1 MTGAHQPSR
10 ESEAVSSIAV
20 TGYVATFM
28 DGPLAAPEHDRHFSV
43 GEPAAELYFA
53 PLEFG
58 KLGWA
63 LVGMGGELRPD
74 VPWPG
79 QVTYRLADR
88 LGGRGDHLAFYRL
101 ERD

>member
-1 MTGAHQPSR
+1 M
-10 ESEAVSSIAV
+10 SSIAV
-20 TGYVATFM
+20 AGYVATFM

-43 GEPAAELYFA
+43 GKPAAELYFA

-63 LVGMGGELRPD
+63 LVGMEGGIGGKLRPD

-79 QVTYRLADR
+79 QVCYRLADTLESR
-88 LGGRGDHLAFYRL
+88 ETMAFYRL
-101 ERD
+101 ERA

>member
-1 MTGAHQPSR
+1 MRRAGRDKLS
-10 ESEAVSSIAV
+10 SSIAIS
-20 TGYVATFM
+20 GFVATFV

-43 GEPAAELYFA
+43 GAPSAELYFA
-53 PLEFG
+53 PLEHG

-63 LVGMGGELRPD
+63 LVGMGGELKPH

-79 QVTYRLADR
+79 QVCYRLGQT
-88 LGGRGDHLAFYRL
+88 LEGRSPRGETVAFYRL